1 MQPSPMA
8 ETSRLLLPSLR
19 FCILKN
25 RTSLTS
31 DSVLNSQPSTNSLFW
46 SFRLKRSHVD
56 REPVLHIRLEQSFVG
71 FVDFLD
77 RNDFDIGGDVV
88 SAAKVEHLLRFRDAA
103 NHRTGETAPPADKV
117 ECGDAQRLCGS
128 ADKCEIAADAE

>member
-56 REPVLHIRLEQSFVG
+56 REPVFHIRLEQSLIG
-71 FVDFLD
+71 FVHLLD
-77 RNDFDIGGDVV
+77 GDDFDIGSDVML
-88 SAAKVEHLLRFRDAA
+88 AAKIEHLLRFG
-103 NHRTGETAPPADKV
+103 NTAD
-117 ECGDAQRLCGS
+117 G
-128 ADKCEIAADAE
+128 